1 LSSEFRPLEINDL
14 TQDCFGIA
22 LALTFAVIF
31 QETVMT
37 EMHLTT
43 IDSRSARIPPAET
56 ESARRTVLEQLYSRH
71 SATLYN
77 IALRKLGNP
86 ADAEDALQE
95 GLLSAFKHFD
105 QFKGNAQISTWLT
118 SIVLN
123 AARMQLRR
131 RANRVFVSLDEHEG
145 DNGFAW
151 TEMIAD
157 AGPDP
162 EEILRRIQTR
172 EVLERFVA
180 QLSPKIRLAFR
191 LRVLEGLTTREAA
204 ERLGISEGTLK
215 AQFFRACAQLTPL
228 LRRTLA
234 PSVKSRRRVN
244 AIPFVQ

>member
-1 LSSEFRPLEINDL
+1 MF
-14 TQDCFGIA
+14 A
-22 LALTFAVIF
+22 LIF
-31 QETVMT
+31 QEVVMT
-37 EMHLTT
+37 ETHLRT
-43 IDSRSARIPPAET
+43 IDSRSAPIPLARR
-56 ESARRTVLEQLYSRH
+56 ESARRTALEELYSRH
-71 SATLYN
+71 STTLYS

-105 QFKGNAQISTWLT
+105 QFRGTAQISTWLT

-131 RANRVFVSLDEHEG
+131 RSNRVFVSLDEHE
-145 DNGFAW
+145 DDQGFAW

-157 AGPDP
+157 PSPDP
-162 EEILRRIQTR
+162 EEILRRIQVR
-172 EVLERFVA
+172 NVLKRSMA

-191 LRVLEGLTTREAA
+191 LRVLEGLTIREAA

-215 AQFFRACAQLTPL
+215 AQCFRARAQLTPL

-234 PSVKSRRRVN
+234 SRVKSRRPVN

>member
-1 LSSEFRPLEINDL
+1 MF
-14 TQDCFGIA
+14 A
-22 LALTFAVIF
+22 LIF
-31 QETVMT
+31 QEVVMT
-37 EMHLTT
+37 ETHLRT
-43 IDSRSARIPPAET
+43 IDSRSAPIPLARR
-56 ESARRTVLEQLYSRH
+56 ESARRTALEELYSRH
-71 SATLYN
+71 STTLYS

-105 QFKGNAQISTWLT
+105 QFKGTARISTWLT

-131 RANRVFVSLDEHEG
+131 RSNRVFVSLDEHEG
-145 DNGFAW
+145 DKGFAW
-151 TEMIAD
+151 TETIAD

-162 EEILRRIQTR
+162 EEILRRIQVR

-180 QLSPKIRLAFR
+180 QLSPRIRLAFR
-191 LRVLEGLTTREAA
+191 LRVLEGLTIREAA